1 MEQVSFF
8 SDIYIS
14 RKNSGFDGMVDK
26 RIEND
31 NYEFK
36 IEMGPK
42 ILRSHLYNL
51 QIYTKL
57 VVRCI

>member
-1 MEQVSFF
+1 
-8 SDIYIS
+8 
-14 RKNSGFDGMVDK
+14 MVDK

-31 NYEFK
+31 NYGFR
-36 IEMGPK
+36 IEMAPK

-51 QIYTKL
+51 QTYTKL